1 MVRTSVALLMLLL
14 FRPVALA
21 APAATADSGPRPL
34 SGGQGYV
41 VLDLLLKQRVTEI
54 VFTRGGRNNITFGP
68 YEKGRHL
75 LLLPLPKGEFRL
87 DRVASPSY
95 DLPFRQFYSGYDR
108 LKFKVLPGRINYF
121 AQILVGDIRSA
132 YGFEIHVRN
141 RLAYSY
147 GELTEKYG
155 PLLAQFPIHYGGS
168 ITDHFY
174 NEFFNPEKREAD
186 E

>member
-1 MVRTSVALLMLLL
+1 MFRTCIAILMFLLQSVAH
-14 FRPVALA
+14 A
-21 APAATADSGPRPL
+21 APDVVAETGPKPL
-34 SGGQGYV
+34 SAGQGYV

-54 VFTRGGRNNITFGP
+54 GFSRGSKSRIVFGP

-87 DRVASPSY
+87 DKVASPSY
-95 DLPFRQFYSGYDR
+95 DLPFRQSYSGYDR
-108 LKFKVLPGRINYF
+108 LRFKVLPGRINYF
-121 AQILVGDIRSA
+121 AQIMVGDIRSA

-147 GELTEKYG
+147 GELMEKYG
-155 PLLAQFPIHYGGS
+155 ALLAQHPIHYGGS

-174 NEFFNPEKREAD
+174 NEFLNPEKRGSD